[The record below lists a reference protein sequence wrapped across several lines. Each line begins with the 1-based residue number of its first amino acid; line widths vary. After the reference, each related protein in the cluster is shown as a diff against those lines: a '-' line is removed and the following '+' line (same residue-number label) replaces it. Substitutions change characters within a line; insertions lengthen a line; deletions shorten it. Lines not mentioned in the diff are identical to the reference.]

1 MRNKKSEICNPKCAI
16 RRTYERSIFHLNP
29 RALESLEPTW
39 QGEKELKKR
48 AVMVIFIIKLLEKK
62 EFIIDE
68 RF

>member
-1 MRNKKSEICNPKCAI
+1 MVL
-16 RRTYERSIFHLNP
+16 IFHLTP
-29 RALESLEPTW
+29 RTPESLDPTW

-48 AVMVIFIIKLLEKK
+48 AVMVIFINKLLEKK